1 MPRDTSNHFHAHII
15 FKTGRKASWIRTNIS
30 DTAHREMIVNEE
42 ASIRYCKKD
51 GNFFEAGNV
60 PTREQGKR
68 TDLKKLIENNATL
81 GALMD
86 EN

>member
-1 MPRDTSNHFHAHII
+1 
-15 FKTGRKASWIRTNIS
+15 
-30 DTAHREMIVNEE
+30 MIPATCEE

-60 PTREQGKR
+60 PENIGKGKR

>member
-1 MPRDTSNHFHAHII
+1 M
-15 FKTGRKASWIRTNIS
+15 ASWIRTNIS
-30 DTAHREMIVNEE
+30 DTAHREMIPATCEE

-60 PTREQGKR
+60 PTREPGTR

>member
-1 MPRDTSNHFHAHII
+1 
-15 FKTGRKASWIRTNIS
+15 
-30 DTAHREMIVNEE
+30 MIPATCEE

-60 PTREQGKR
+60 PTREPGKR

>member
-1 MPRDTSNHFHAHII
+1 
-15 FKTGRKASWIRTNIS
+15 
-30 DTAHREMIVNEE
+30 MIPATCEE

-60 PTREQGKR
+60 PENIGKGKR

-81 GALMD
+81 GAVMD
-86 EN
+86 ENPEMYCRYRQGLKDIYDRKRQ